1 MARPNPITTKPGKK
15 SGELVVHLPAGWE
28 LRLRRVLRTM
38 LEDALPDPREQG
50 LTPNQREARINMRRR
65 RLQAAICSYVS
76 DLLTADVVGK
86 EIALSTRSRHGFRTG
101 SLREHVQKLLREA
114 NR

>member
-38 LEDALPDPREQG
+38 LEDALPDPREKG
-50 LTPNQREARINMRRR
+50 LTPNQREARINLRRR
-65 RLQAAICSYVS
+65 RLHAAICSYVS

-86 EIALSTRSRHGFRTG
+86 EIALSTRSRHGFRCG
-101 SLREHVQKLLREA
+101 SLREHVQTILREA